1 MTWVKRPDPHAR
13 QRGLSH
19 PTRMLDPMS
28 RSKRRPKVRHVQPR
42 LRPQERAELPGPP
55 QRDSQLSPPEVLERI
70 EHARLTREKADAEL
84 AVLVDQAVGMG
95 IGWPEIATRLGVTR
109 QAARQHYQRRHR
121 EGAIC
126 QDRVA

>member
-1 MTWVKRPDPHAR
+1 
-13 QRGLSH
+13 
-19 PTRMLDPMS
+19 MLDHMS

-42 LRPQERAELPGPP
+42 LRPQKRAELPGPP
-55 QRDSQLSPPEVLERI
+55 QRSSQLSPPEVLERM
-70 EHARLTREKADAEL
+70 EHARLTREKVDAEL
-84 AVLVDQAVGMG
+84 AVLLDQAVGIG
-95 IGWPEIATRLGVTR
+95 IGWPEIATRLGVIR

>member
-1 MTWVKRPDPHAR
+1 M
-13 QRGLSH
+13 
-19 PTRMLDPMS
+19 
-28 RSKRRPKVRHVQPR
+28 
-42 LRPQERAELPGPP
+42 PGPP

-84 AVLVDQAVGMG
+84 AVLLDQAVGMG